1 MHKQPHMNFCFV
13 CKSTGAKKSNSY
25 WPFVTWRLK
34 PWWSIISFQHQHFVH
49 TANSRCFFSHCL
61 LCSLFF
67 LPFLL
72 HDNIS
77 WKPQPWARQQFS
89 SRLFDIFTRISS
101 PNLLSSNYTLPKRFV
116 RIKIHN
122 VGLRGKYGFV
132 IPQVSQY
139 SSKAQSQVKKNLAD
153 PDSLINTITQAV

>member
-1 MHKQPHMNFCFV
+1 MNFCFV

-25 WPFVTWRLK
+25 WLFVTWRLK
-34 PWWSIISFQHQHFVH
+34 PWGSIISFQHQHFVH
-49 TANSRCFFSHCL
+49 TANSRCFFFHCL

-67 LPFLL
+67 CLSCYMITSHESLR
-72 HDNIS
+72 HEHG
-77 WKPQPWARQQFS
+77 S
-89 SRLFDIFTRISS
+89 SLAQGCLTSS
-101 PNLLSSNYTLPKRFV
+101 HVSHHQICSAATTLPKQFV

-122 VGLRGKYGFV
+122 VGLCGKYGFV

>member
-1 MHKQPHMNFCFV
+1 MNFCFV

-25 WPFVTWRLK
+25 WLFVTWRLK

-49 TANSRCFFSHCL
+49 TANSRCFFFFIVYFVHFFCLSCYMITSHESLSHEHGSSLAQGCL
-61 LCSLFF
+61 TS
-67 LPFLL
+67 
-72 HDNIS
+72 
-77 WKPQPWARQQFS
+77 
-89 SRLFDIFTRISS
+89 SS

-122 VGLRGKYGFV
+122 VGLCGKYGFV

-139 SSKAQSQVKKNLAD
+139 KAQSQVKKNLAD